1 MAAALAAGADAVRV
15 GTRFL
20 ATPEADVHPDYQD
33 ALLRASADDTVLTT
47 VFDLGWADA
56 PHRVLRTA
64 AEAGGAGRSPVPPS
78 RATPGDVAPMALY
91 AGQSAG
97 AVRAVVPAGD
107 VVRELCREAETLLS
121 RWGSDG
127 DRRTRG

>member
-20 ATPEADVHPDYQD
+20 ATREADVHPAYQQAVID
-33 ALLRASADDTVLTT
+33 AAAEDTVLTT
-47 VFDLGWADA
+47 VFDLGWPDA
-56 PHRVLRTA
+56 PHRVLTA
-64 AEAGGAGRSPVPPS
+64 AADAGGPGRSPLPPG
-78 RATPGDVAPMALY
+78 RGAPGDVASMALY

-107 VVRELCREAETLLS
+107 VVRELCDEAERLLR

-127 DRRTRG
+127 GRRTRG